1 MSALEVLGVD
11 NVMFS
16 VGELEAALEFYGQ
29 RLGLPLKFQVTNVGI
44 AAFRLGT
51 EEPGLLVSARDM
63 PERGPAIRRGY
74 GWRSRMRDR
83 PRLTYG
89 RAACSPS
96 PSRSRSLRAGPSNS
110 PIPGETSSG

>member
-1 MSALEVLGVD
+1 
-11 NVMFS
+11 MFS
-16 VGELEAALEFYGQ
+16 VGELEAALVFYGQ

-51 EEPGLLVSARDM
+51 EEPGLLVSDRDM
-63 PERGPAIRRGY
+63 PGDRAIRRGY